1 VTAQNVHSVVALVAA
16 LQEILADADE
26 AELCAQLAE
35 LHDSMGCVTQNPE
48 NVSSAPAL
56 HANIVDASRFV
67 QIYAQLDALAT
78 EPPNSVQFLHRCKHL
93 REALL
98 ELGIGKRKVKDTAA
112 RRWGAPRWITRFE
125 KFFRRSQTSR
135 CLTAVRQELSS
146 RRTAAKMEDD
156 QRQQHLRQRN
166 EEQRQ
171 RNEENQRRAVQDDAW
186 WQEEQQMQERLLAT
200 QDDGLIEIHNR
211 IVSMNQIAYTFDRE
225 TQGDNKTIEELDDA
239 MDIEAGK
246 MHAFVGGVGT
256 PLQTKKWWQI
266 YAVMLLIL
274 LLVCLLALFILW
286 DAASAVPPQLQ

>member
-1 VTAQNVHSVVALVAA
+1 
-16 LQEILADADE
+16 
-26 AELCAQLAE
+26 
-35 LHDSMGCVTQNPE
+35 
-48 NVSSAPAL
+48 
-56 HANIVDASRFV
+56 
-67 QIYAQLDALAT
+67 
-78 EPPNSVQFLHRCKHL
+78 
-93 REALL
+93 
-98 ELGIGKRKVKDTAA
+98 
-112 RRWGAPRWITRFE
+112 
-125 KFFRRSQTSR
+125 
-135 CLTAVRQELSS
+135 
-146 RRTAAKMEDD
+146 MEDD
-156 QRQQHLRQRN
+156 QRQQLLRQRN

-186 WQEEQQMQERLLAT
+186 WQEKQQMQERLLAT
-200 QDDGLIEIHNR
+200 QDDGLIEIPNR

-225 TQGDNKTIEELDDA
+225 IQGDNKMIEELDDA